1 MGLISCSTYKIAERH
16 LNKKMHR
23 ANLVLKVM
31 ETDFGDSI
39 EYWDSENEEKPVL
52 LLVHGFG
59 ATTKYQWYKQV
70 KMLSENYRVIAP
82 NLNYF
87 GKTIPGETNYSV
99 QGQVEMLERFT
110 QKLKIDSMTVFGVS
124 YGGLVGIEFA
134 QRNQAFIQQMILFDT
149 PVKFSDSAD
158 IENVKQIFDAASI
171 EDLFVPNTPKDLN
184 KLMELA
190 TGKKSRIPGGF
201 LKEFH
206 QKSYEYNREDKRA
219 LITSLLSDM
228 EFYSNRDYSFELPIL
243 LIWGE
248 EDQVVAVERGKQLA
262 EYLGPKTEFKVIEKA
277 AHMPNMTHE
286 KEFNRIVSEFLK
298 YQTKE

>member
-1 MGLISCSTYKIAERH
+1 MGLISCSTYKMAEQH
-16 LNKKMHR
+16 LDKKMQR
-23 ANLVLKVM
+23 ADLELLTL

-39 EYWDSENEEKPVL
+39 EYWDSDHKEKPAL

-70 KMLSENYRVIAP
+70 KMLSKNYRVIAP

-87 GKTIPGETNYSV
+87 GNTIPGTTNYSV

-110 QKLKIDSMTVFGVS
+110 QTLKIDSLTIMGVS

-134 QRNQAFIQQMILFDT
+134 QRNQSVIHQMILFDT
-149 PVKFSDSAD
+149 PVKYADSAD
-158 IENVKQIFDAASI
+158 IEGVKNTFNAASI
-171 EDLFVPNTPKDLN
+171 EDLFVPNEPKDLN

-190 TGKKSRIPGGF
+190 MGKKYRIPAGF

-219 LITSLLSDM
+219 LITSLLADM
-228 EFYSNRDYSFELPIL
+228 ELYSKREYSFDLPIL

-248 EDQVVAVERGKQLA
+248 NDQVVDVERGKQLA
-262 EYLGPKTEFKVIEKA
+262 NYLGTNARLEIIENA
-277 AHMPNMTHE
+277 AHMPNMTNS
-286 KEFNRIVSEFLK
+286 KRFNQIVTGFLLLD
-298 YQTKE
+298 